1 MFFKEMINLEK
12 KMLKSLIHRIKKP
25 IDINDVNIDKKNVTK
40 KYFINIQEYGI

>member
-25 IDINDVNIDKKNVTK
+25 IDINDVNIDKKMLQK
-40 KYFINIQEYGI
+40 SIS

>member
-25 IDINDVNIDKKNVTK
+25 IDINDVNIDKKCYK
-40 KYFINIQEYGI
+40 KVFHKYRKI